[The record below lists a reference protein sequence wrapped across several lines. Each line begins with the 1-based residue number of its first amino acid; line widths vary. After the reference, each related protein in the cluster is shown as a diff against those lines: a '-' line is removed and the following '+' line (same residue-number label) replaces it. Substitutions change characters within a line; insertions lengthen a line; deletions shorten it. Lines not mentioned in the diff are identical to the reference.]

1 MSLDGTNAKSIKIK
15 VDKAKGIRKN
25 YKTIIKGLG
34 KHTIE
39 SCIVYFKSVLK
50 GSILY
55 ATEAMVNFKENEI
68 KLIKKTEEA
77 TLQDLFKTDFSAPRH
92 LLYLELGIIP
102 ARFVIKLGKVMHLKH
117 ILMQHEDS
125 IIKKVFNA
133 QVKS

>member
-1 MSLDGTNAKSIKIK
+1 MIKPK
-15 VDKAKGIRKN
+15 ESE
-25 YKTIIKGLG
+25 KTIKPLG

-39 SCIVYFKSVLK
+39 SCIVYFKSVLR

-55 ATEAMVNFKENEI
+55 ATEAMVNLKENEI

-77 TLQDLFKTDFSAPRH
+77 TLQDLFKTEFSAPRH

-102 ARFVIKLGKVMHLKH
+102 ARFVIKLRKVMHLKH
-117 ILMQHEDS
+117 ILIQHEDS